1 VETGVIA
8 LVGGALGLLVSLLAL
23 HVIAVVAP
31 AQLPRVD
38 QLSVGGAPYYIALL
52 VTLGT
57 LLVFG
62 VIPSLVASREGSYAI
77 LRADSRTGA
86 ESRKRQRA
94 RQWLVATQIAL
105 ALVMLTGA
113 ALLVRTLARLQ
124 SMQLGYQANHL
135 SIISFTG
142 PQSVFPTATQVF
154 AVAKQLVAR
163 IEAIPGIVS
172 ATPVESRPFKGK
184 SFFIMQVAPAEQS
197 AAERAHNPFTGWEF
211 VGPDYFRTFEIPI
224 RQGRG
229 FTAADTKG
237 AERVV
242 IVSETL
248 AKQLWP
254 NENALGKRVKTLDDS
269 IWTVIGVVADTHYR
283 DLRSGGPLVYFDW
296 EQQEPF
302 WNGSLAIRTSN
313 TLAATLPSLRAA
325 TREVNPNLV
334 VWDARTMDELLATPL
349 AEPRLSASLLTGF
362 SLVALLLSS
371 LGLFGVISTTVR
383 QRTRDIGVRIALGA
397 TPGDVR
403 RLVLGDAMRVAG
415 AGAAIGALAALF
427 VGRVLTSQLFGV
439 SPIDPVSV
447 GVSAFVLLGISISAA
462 YIPARHATRIDPVH
476 ALRSE

>member
-1 VETGVIA
+1 
-8 LVGGALGLLVSLLAL
+8 
-23 HVIAVVAP
+23 
-31 AQLPRVD
+31 
-38 QLSVGGAPYYIALL
+38 
-52 VTLGT
+52 
-57 LLVFG
+57 
-62 VIPSLVASREGSYAI
+62 
-77 LRADSRTGA
+77 
-86 ESRKRQRA
+86 
-94 RQWLVATQIAL
+94 
-105 ALVMLTGA
+105 
-113 ALLVRTLARLQ
+113 
-124 SMQLGYQANHL
+124 
-135 SIISFTG
+135 
-142 PQSVFPTATQVF
+142 
-154 AVAKQLVAR
+154 
-163 IEAIPGIVS
+163 
-172 ATPVESRPFKGK
+172 
-184 SFFIMQVAPAEQS
+184 
-197 AAERAHNPFTGWEF
+197 
-211 VGPDYFRTFEIPI
+211 
-224 RQGRG
+224 
-229 FTAADTKG
+229 
-237 AERVV
+237 
-242 IVSETL
+242 
-248 AKQLWP
+248 
-254 NENALGKRVKTLDDS
+254 
-269 IWTVIGVVADTHYR
+269 VIGVVADTHYR